1 MNAPVNTSTLR
12 LYQIADDYLTALDA
26 LAELDD
32 LPPEAIADTLEGLAG
47 TFQDKAANVAAY
59 IRTLEAEA
67 AAIAE
72 ARKAM
77 EQRQSA
83 LERHA
88 GRLRDYLKGQMERTG
103 IPRVKN
109 PWIAVRVQPNPPSVV
124 IEDETMLPDRFKQP
138 VTTLKLL
145 KSDIARALKAGEPV
159 FGAHLQ
165 TTNRLI
171 IQ

>member
-1 MNAPVNTSTLR
+1 MNAPANLSSLR
-12 LYQIADDYLTALDA
+12 LYQIADDYLTALEA
-26 LAELDD
+26 LAEMED

-47 TFQDKAANVAAY
+47 RFQDKAANVAAY
-59 IRTLEAEA
+59 IRTLDAEA
-67 AAIAE
+67 TAIAD
-72 ARKAM
+72 ARQAM
-77 EQRQSA
+77 ERRQSA

-109 PWIAVRVQPNPPSVV
+109 PWVSVRVQPNPPSVV
-124 IEDETMLPDRFKQP
+124 IEDETLLPERFKQP

-145 KSDIARALKAGEPV
+145 KSEIARALKAGESV

-165 TTNRLI
+165 TTTRLV